1 MALGDFVWMLGW
13 MLMFATLSLWGTVA
27 AAMGGRTGQGAGLTS
42 SLVFGFLLV
51 VSVLTFTLRGRA

>member
-1 MALGDFVWMLGW
+1 MLGW
-13 MLMFATLSLWGTVA
+13 MLMFARLSLWGTVA
-27 AAMGGRTGQGAGLTS
+27 AAMGGRTGQAAGLTS